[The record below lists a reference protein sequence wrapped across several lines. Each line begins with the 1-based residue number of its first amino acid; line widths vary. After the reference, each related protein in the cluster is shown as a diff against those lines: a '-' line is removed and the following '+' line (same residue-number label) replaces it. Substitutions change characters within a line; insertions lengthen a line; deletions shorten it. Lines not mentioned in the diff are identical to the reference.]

1 MKKSISIW
9 SFYGNGSLEEKLRL
23 AKDAGFAGFEIDLS
37 EDGPVNL
44 KSTPADLKAV
54 RALAKKCGL
63 ELSGLATG
71 LYWGA
76 NAVSADPATREKAA
90 RILQKQIECA
100 AALGIDTILVVPG
113 AVGVD
118 FIPGCEIVPY
128 HLAYE
133 RAKDFIRAAL
143 PSAEKAGVTL
153 GIENVWNKFLLS
165 PLEMKA
171 FIDGFGSERVGS
183 YFDVGNTLATGYPEH
198 WIAALGQPHPARAFQ
213 GLPARGG
220 HGGRFLRPALRRCQL
235 ARRHGGIQGG
245 GLSGLGG
252 GGNDSSGAVLQTLP
266 GSAHPQHVARHG
278 RHLRALNPFT
288 FRSSSGFTTSR
299 FRTLSC
305 SSRAALFSPEYSR
318 QNLLPPHPTCVTQS
332 RVIS

>member
-9 SFYGNGSLEEKLRL
+9 SFYGNWSLEEKLRL
-23 AKDAGFAGFEIDLS
+23 AKAAGFAGFEIDLS

-44 KSTPADLKAV
+44 KSTPADMKTV

-76 NAVSADPATREKAA
+76 NAVSADPATREKAG

-118 FIPGCEIVPY
+118 FIPGAEIVPY

-143 PSAEKAGVTL
+143 PLAEKARVTL

-165 PLEMKA
+165 PLEMTA
-171 FIDGFGSERVGS
+171 FIDSFGSERVGS
-183 YFDVGNTLATGYPEH
+183 YLDVGNTLATGYPEH
-198 WIAALGQPHPARAFQ
+198 WIAALGARIRRVHFKDYRRAV
-213 GLPARGG
+213 GG
-220 HGGRFLRPALRRCQL
+220 VDGFCDL
-235 ARRHGGIQGG
+235 
-245 GLSGLGG
+245 LSGDVNWPGVMAELKAAGYQG
-252 GGNDSSGAVLQTLP
+252 WVAAEMIPPVPFYKHCPEVLI
-266 GSAHPQHVARHG
+266 H
-278 RHLRALNPFT
+278 N
-288 FRSSSGFTTSR
+288 TSR
-299 FRTLSC
+299 AMDAIF
-305 SSRAALFSPEYSR
+305 AL
-318 QNLLPPHPTCVTQS
+318 
-332 RVIS
+332 